1 MLLVNPLI
9 FQPGLKLLEPSNFR
23 FPALLQSYE
32 RLLRQII
39 SSRLFQTGPATSKG
53 KGSGSKGSKQAA
65 AAEAAGQPAVRIAK
79 DVQLRLTET
88 EAEATTL
95 LQMQVELLRKPL
107 KPAEGSS
114 KGKQQR
120 SSSSSGKGK
129 GSNDAAGSGG
139 SYGDASSGGNAPS
152 KAAAGSQ
159 AVAVMDE
166 PPDAMQIMA
175 RAATMTGPHETW
187 TATVQVRGN
196 AQRGTLKFVPLLV
209 QRVGAAHDTVE
220 LGPGGLQS
228 LFGAQFPGNA
238 SDVAFD

>member
-1 MLLVNPLI
+1 MGFFCTATAESAAWGWGNSGTDRTLFACLP
-9 FQPGLKLLEPSNFR
+9 
-23 FPALLQSYE
+23 LLQSYE

-39 SSRLFQTGPATSKG
+39 SSRLFQTGPAAKG
-53 KGSGSKGSKQAA
+53 KGSGSKGGQQATA
-65 AAEAAGQPAVRIAK
+65 PAGQPAVRIAK

-95 LQMQVELLRKPL
+95 LQMQLELLRRPL
-107 KPAEGSS
+107 KPAEEG
-114 KGKQQR
+114 
-120 SSSSSGKGK
+120 SGKGK
-129 GSNDAAGSGG
+129 GQPLQDGGKGSTGAADGSDSGAGKGAAGG
-139 SYGDASSGGNAPS
+139 
-152 KAAAGSQ
+152 K

-166 PPDAMQIMA
+166 APDAMQILA
-175 RAATMTGPHETW
+175 RAATRLGPHETW
-187 TATVQVRGN
+187 TATVQIRGD

-238 SDVAFD
+238 SEGAFD